1 MSRTKIVATYG
12 PACTKERTIGSMLRG
27 GLDVMRLNLSHLDP
41 DNLAETV
48 TRLRR
53 IAAEA
58 SVPLAILAD
67 MPGPK
72 IRCTVCEPQSFTL
85 KEGDRVT
92 LSSRKVASTPTEI
105 AIAYPH
111 LIEDVKAGHEL
122 AINDGLV
129 LLRVEKVH
137 TKEEVLHCV
146 VLTGGEISSRKG
158 VSFPHSTLRIS
169 SLTTRDR
176 KGLRAAAQAEV
187 DFVALSFVRS
197 ADDIAA
203 ARRILGR
210 AGRSDMPLVAKIETR
225 QAVERISEIVEASHA
240 VMVARGDMGIERPF
254 DQVPLLQK
262 DIIACCNRAGKPVIT
277 ATQMVESMITSSRPT
292 RAEVSDVANA
302 ILDGTD
308 AVMLSAETAVGCN
321 PGRVVRTMAQIA
333 STAETRIDH
342 QQALRIQRPG
352 GVELALNDS
361 LARAACQ
368 LALDARLD
376 ALVCFSS
383 SGQTAQRIARYRPTC
398 PVYVLTPNEQ
408 QCRRLALTW
417 GLDVFQIPRPKLT
430 QSRKIVPVAQL
441 VEPAVRT
448 LLGQNRLKKGHRI
461 AMLAG
466 RLLGKPGGTNRLEV
480 VEI

>member
-1 MSRTKIVATYG
+1 MNQTKIVATYG
-12 PACTKERTIGSMLRG
+12 PACTKERVIRSMLRG

-41 DNLAETV
+41 DDLVETV
-48 TRLRR
+48 KRVRQ

-58 SVPLAILAD
+58 GVPLAIMAD

-72 IRCTVCEPQSFTL
+72 IRCTKCEPQSFTL
-85 KEGDRVT
+85 KEGDRVA
-92 LSSRKVASTPTEI
+92 LSSRKAASTPTQI

-111 LIEDVKAGHEL
+111 LIEDVKVEHEL

-129 LLRVEKVH
+129 LLRVEKVDK
-137 TKEEVLHCV
+137 KEQVLRCV
-146 VLTGGEISSRKG
+146 VLTGGEVSSRKG
-158 VSFPHSTLRIS
+158 VSFLHSTLRIS
-169 SLTTRDR
+169 SLTPRDR
-176 KGLRAAAQAEV
+176 KGLRAAAQAGV

-210 AGRSDMPLVAKIETR
+210 AGQSDMPLVAKIETR
-225 QAVERISEIVEASHA
+225 QAVERIDEIVEISHA

-277 ATQMVESMITSSRPT
+277 ATQMVESMITSARPT

-321 PGRVVRTMAQIA
+321 PGRVVRTMVQIA

-342 QQALRIQRPG
+342 QRALRIQPPD
-352 GVELALNDS
+352 GVELDLDDS

-368 LALDARLD
+368 LALDAKLD

-383 SGQTAQRIARYRPTC
+383 SGHTARRIARYRPEC
-398 PVYVLTPNEQ
+398 PIYVLSPNEQ

-417 GLDVFQIPRPKLT
+417 GLEVFQLPEAKLT
-430 QSRKIVPVAQL
+430 QSGETAPVTHL
-441 VEPAVRT
+441 IEPVIRT
-448 LLGQNRLKKGHRI
+448 LLGQGRLKKGNRI

-466 RLLGKPGGTNRLEV
+466 RPLGRPGGTNRLEV